1 MTRLLVLG
9 IDSMDARL
17 VDQFLDD
24 LPALKKIRE
33 RSSRYSFQSVFP
45 PDSDTAWA
53 SIHTGENP
61 ARHGVVHFVDPLE
74 KTSIYL
80 GNHLDSSLVRGRT
93 FWDAAGAAG
102 KRVCV
107 VTPHIGYPVWPVHGI
122 MVGRSPANDL
132 VETYPAPLKLGTESS
147 KLLMPTR
154 IPDSGA
160 EYRLFLDRLGAV
172 VDAEVACACHL
183 LRAEAWDLFF
193 WYSSALDFVQHI
205 FWNFCDPA
213 DPTFPGE
220 DNPYRHAI
228 RDFYRRYDAAVG
240 DLAAAAGDEM
250 GVMVLSDHGHTMR
263 PFRLVNV
270 NEILRSAGYLTA
282 REGGLTPLL
291 RTGEK
296 AKRVAA
302 DLVQRTGLRGTAL
315 RLLRRHPGIK
325 DLYTTPTS
333 IDFDQTV
340 ARCTDLSGIKA
351 YNYGGVLIEKDHLQD
366 GQDYDEVRAA
376 IIALLQD
383 YPHPA
388 TGDQVFEWVTGR
400 EALYAGEFLD
410 RYPDVLFKLR
420 EGLGAGWEIEGPVFS
435 TSSTHSFYPGSHR
448 GDTPVFFLA
457 LPDPRRPARTSLDL
471 MDVSPTVLDILGVP
485 ADRGGD
491 GKSIFSP
498 DERRGS

>member
-17 VDQFLDD
+17 VDQFIDD
-24 LPALKKIRE
+24 LPALQAMKA
-33 RSSRYSFQSVFP
+33 RSSPYSLHSVFP

-80 GNHLDSSLVRGRT
+80 GNHLDSSLLRGRT
-93 FWDAAGAAG
+93 FWDTAGAAG
-102 KRVCV
+102 RRVCV
-107 VTPHIGYPVWPVHGI
+107 VTPHIGFPVWPVHGA
-122 MVGRSPANDL
+122 MVARSPANDQ
-132 VETYPAPLKLGTESS
+132 VETFPAPLDLGTEATG
-147 KLLMPTR
+147 LLMPTR
-154 IPDSGA
+154 IPDSGP
-160 EYRLFLDRLGAV
+160 EYQTFLDRLGGV
-172 VDAEVACACHL
+172 VDAEVACARHL
-183 LRAEAWDLFF
+183 LGSEPWDLFF

-228 RDFYRRYDAAVG
+228 RDFYRRYDAAIG
-240 DLAAAAGDEM
+240 TLTAAAGDEM
-250 GVMVLSDHGHTMR
+250 AVMVVSDHGHMMR
-263 PFRLVNV
+263 PIRLVNV
-270 NEILRSAGYLTA
+270 NEILRTAGFLAA
-282 REGGLTPLL
+282 REGAVTPFL

-296 AKRVAA
+296 AKRAAA

-333 IDFDQTV
+333 IDFDRTV

-351 YNYGGVLIEKDHLQD
+351 YNYGGILIERAHLQN
-366 GQDYDEVRAA
+366 GQDYDEARAA
-376 IIALLQD
+376 ILSLLQAWT
-383 YPHPA
+383 HPS
-388 TGDQVFEWVTGR
+388 TGDPVFEWVTTR
-400 EALYAGEFLD
+400 EALYAGEFID
-410 RYPDVLFKLR
+410 RYPDILFKLK
-420 EGLGAGWEIEGPVFS
+420 EGLGAGWEIEGPVIS

-448 GDTPVFFLA
+448 GDTPVFFLS
-457 LPDPRRPARTSLDL
+457 LPDPRRPARTHLGL
-471 MDVSPTVLDILGVP
+471 MDISPTVLDILGVP
-485 ADRGGD
+485 GTGGD
-491 GKSIFSP
+491 DGTSVFSP
-498 DERRGS
+498 EEKGGT